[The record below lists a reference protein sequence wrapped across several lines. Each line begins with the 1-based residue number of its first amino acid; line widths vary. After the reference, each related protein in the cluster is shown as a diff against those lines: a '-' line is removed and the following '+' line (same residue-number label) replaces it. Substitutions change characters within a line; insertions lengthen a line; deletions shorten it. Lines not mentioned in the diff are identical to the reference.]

1 MIDIKRRI
9 VAARNIKSIELK
21 EKNMLLEEKKIG
33 DVLVVEVL
41 DQRLDAKVA
50 VQFKDQMNKLID
62 KGNHSIVIALNQ
74 VNFIDSSGL
83 GAIVSS
89 LKMLG
94 RKGDMA
100 ICGTQD
106 SVKNLFKLT
115 RMDKVF
121 RMFPD
126 MDGAVDALSN

>member
-1 MIDIKRRI
+1 
-9 VAARNIKSIELK
+9 
-21 EKNMLLEEKKIG
+21 MLLEEKKVG
-33 DVLVVEVL
+33 DVLVIEVL
-41 DQRLDAKVA
+41 DERLDAKVA
-50 VQFKDQMNKLID
+50 VQFKEQMNRLID
-62 KGNHSIVIALNQ
+62 SGNHLIVVALNQ
-74 VNFIDSSGL
+74 VSFIDSSGL

-106 SVKNLFKLT
+106 SVHNLFKLT

-121 RMFPD
+121 RMYPD
-126 MDGAVDALSN
+126 LDGAVNALSN

>member
-1 MIDIKRRI
+1 
-9 VAARNIKSIELK
+9 
-21 EKNMLLEEKKIG
+21 MLLEEKKVG
-33 DVLVVEVL
+33 DVLIVEVL

-50 VQFKDQMNKLID
+50 VQFKEKMNKLIE

-89 LKMLG
+89 LKMMGL
-94 RKGDMA
+94 KGDMA